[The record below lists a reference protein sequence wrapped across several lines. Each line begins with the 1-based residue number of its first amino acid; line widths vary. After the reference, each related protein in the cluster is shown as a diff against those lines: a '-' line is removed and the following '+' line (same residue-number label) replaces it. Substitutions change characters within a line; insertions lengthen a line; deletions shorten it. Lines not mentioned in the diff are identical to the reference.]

1 MSTLPPGLPLPSS
14 LHLVSLGDHCR
25 ARKKIDYHMHTSH
38 TDGTTSAQEM
48 AQAAVSKGLNEILF
62 SEHVRHTSTYFPKF
76 ASEIRSLR
84 FTNLSAR
91 LGAETK
97 VLDEKG
103 TLDCSPGI
111 EEQCDALVGSVHSS
125 PPAVGGTWTKF
136 TIEEAVELEFRLA
149 LAIVTKSRAHILG
162 HPMGIVIS
170 RFQVQPIE
178 KLVSLANACRDHGKA
193 FELNARY
200 CPAPSRWLELVKEAG
215 CKVSFGSDA
224 HRPDDVGRSW
234 ELFMNMDRQDCWS

>member
-1 MSTLPPGLPLPSS
+1 MPSS
-14 LHLVSLGDHCR
+14 LHLVCWEDHSR
-25 ARKKIDYHMHTSH
+25 ATKKIDYHMHTSH

-48 AQAAVSKGLNEILF
+48 ARAAVSKGLNEILF
-62 SEHVRHTSTYFPKF
+62 SEHVRHTSTYFPEF

-84 FTNLSAR
+84 VTSLSTR

-97 VLDEKG
+97 VLDETG
-103 TLDCSPGI
+103 TLDCTSSI
-111 EEQCDALVGSVHSS
+111 EEQCDALVGSVHS
-125 PPAVGGTWTKF
+125 PPTAMGGSWTKF

-170 RFQVQPIE
+170 KFQVQPIDQ
-178 KLVSLANACRDHGKA
+178 LVSLASACRDHGKA

-200 CPAPSRWLELVKEAG
+200 CPVPSRWLELVKEAG
-215 CKVSFGSDA
+215 CKISFGSDA
-224 HRPDDVGRSW
+224 HRPEDVGRSW
-234 ELFMNMDRQDCWS
+234 EIFMNMDRQDCPS